1 MSVDPHRTRN
11 IGIKA
16 HIDAGKTT
24 LTERILSSHRC
35 VASDWWV
42 HDDDTTMEQDSANHA
57 DRVLIEP
64 IMQVEVTTPED
75 YMGAVIGDFNSRRGN
90 ENKMESRLGL
100 QILTADVP
108 LKQMVGYAT
117 GLRSATQGRAT
128 FSMQFDHYAP
138 VPSRWSQEIVQRVRG
153 F

>member
-1 MSVDPHRTRN
+1 MSVDLHRTRN
-11 IGIKA
+11 MGVKA
-16 HIDAGKTT
+16 HIDAGKTP
-24 LTERILSSHRC
+24 LTERILYGTGVWHR
-35 VASDWWV
+35 VGGV
-42 HDDDTTMEQDSANHA
+42 HEDDTTMEQDAANHA
-57 DRVLIEP
+57 DPALPEP
-64 IMQVEVTTPED
+64 IMQVEVTVPED
-75 YMGAVIGDFNSRRGN
+75 YMGAVIGDINSRRGN

-128 FSMQFDHYAP
+128 FSMPFDHYAP
-138 VPSRWSQEIVQRVRG
+138 VPSVVSQEIVQRVRG